1 MANADR
7 IKSFQLEKKITF
19 LGTRKKAVRIIASQP
34 NFDIGYISKNGKK
47 KFIYFSLYQK
57 ITFLFIYRALG
68 FIIYI
73 FHNDYKKTITF

>member
-7 IKSFQLEKKITF
+7 MKSFQSQKKITF
-19 LGTRKKAVRIIASQP
+19 LGTHKKKAVRIIASQP

-47 KFIYFSLYQK
+47 FLYFSLYQK

-68 FIIYI
+68 FNIYI
-73 FHNDYKKTITF
+73 FHNDHSL